1 MTPLEP
7 NHARSPAARQG
18 EWFLFPAFNEA
29 TQLNHGWVGPEHV
42 VLAILA
48 PPAESV
54 AARVLSDLGITHSGF
69 SERYVARLASGEPGD
84 APTAEHGTSTSPAW
98 HELVGRADGLA
109 AGLGATAATAEH
121 LLIAYL
127 WDPDSGAELEQLFDV
142 KREAVIAALR
152 TAGVT
157 TPSVAM
163 RPSPRIDPKRQHRVF
178 VPADKVTR
186 VAGMLAGRL
195 PRDSG
200 LGFNFTDDDR
210 AWIGAHSDIDLERY
224 VAEALADLE
233 NDRPREI

>member
-7 NHARSPAARQG
+7 NDSRSSARRG
-18 EWFLFPAFNEA
+18 EWFLFPAFDEA
-29 TQLNHGWVGPEHV
+29 ARLNHGWIGPEHV

-54 AARVLSDLGITHSGF
+54 AARVLGDLGITHAAF
-69 SERYVARLASGEPGD
+69 STRYVAHLASGEPGD
-84 APTAEHGTSTSPAW
+84 SPTAENGTSTSPAW

-109 AGLGATAATAEH
+109 AAFGATSVSAEH

-127 WDPDSGAELEQLFDV
+127 WDPDSGSEFEYLFDV
-142 KREAVIAALR
+142 KRETVIAALQ

-163 RPSPRIDPKRQHRVF
+163 RPSPQPDPKGHQRVF

-186 VAGMLAGRL
+186 VAGMLANRL

-210 AWIGAHSDIDLERY
+210 AWIGAHTDIDLERY

-233 NDRPREI
+233 SESPR